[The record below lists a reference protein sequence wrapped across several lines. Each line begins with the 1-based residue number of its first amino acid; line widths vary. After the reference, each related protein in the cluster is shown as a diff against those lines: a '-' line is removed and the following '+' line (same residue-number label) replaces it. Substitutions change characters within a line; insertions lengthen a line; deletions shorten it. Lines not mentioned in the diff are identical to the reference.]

1 MSPVTIPE
9 KDEEGKV
16 RHRQYKSDN
25 LTDIENRHRIV
36 ETYWRKAIKLLRTVK
51 EQREDEKQ

>member
-51 EQREDEKQ
+51 EQREDEK